1 MKNKILRYVYII
13 AGALI
18 TLNGIAVAFTSNM
31 NAGTVVTLMV
41 GSVLMLIGLLFGKV
55 SLFPR
60 WIKAVFYTGLA
71 AVIAFSSFLLIYG
84 VTDTASGNEDALIVL
99 GAGVH
104 GKKLSVALRGRLDTA
119 LEYSKE
125 NPRAVIV
132 VSGGQ
137 GPQED
142 ISEASAMKKY
152 LLEKGIPEDKVI
164 CEDTSTSTTENFRN
178 SKALLDELFPGGF
191 KAAFVTNEYH
201 IFRAE
206 RVARAAG
213 FEKIAHVHY
222 STRAISVIPSLL
234 RECLAV
240 AKYTLSGGMR

>member
-60 WIKAVFYTGLA
+60 
-71 AVIAFSSFLLIYG
+71 FLLIYG

-178 SKALLDELFPGGF
+178 SKALLDELFPDGF